1 MFKLKF
7 VCFVFLLSAFGAQA
21 QLLNQRNWRAS
32 EKDSL
37 NKVLNLLEEN
47 KPDQAFSFV
56 QNIYF
61 HHPFEEYLK
70 YIYAK
75 CALSFFDKHEEAFKK
90 LNEIYSKNP
99 KTIDIQFYLA
109 QANYLLNHFETALT
123 HVNFF
128 IANPKASN
136 DLKIKAEVLKKQI
149 NNARFYTLK
158 PGNSSI
164 ENIGTAF
171 NNASNQISPVININA
186 QHLFYTDAN
195 LKTNK
200 VYNTNNMTSLGTVY
214 ESKNQQE
221 IFSLAEI
228 SKNFVKENAR
238 VVAMSADAQQVFLV
252 KDNCG
257 QLDIFVSILV
267 NNQYTKPKKLKGN
280 INSLYNENACSI
292 SPDGKTMFFT
302 SNKPGGYGGYDIYR
316 AKFNSDSTWTSVVN
330 LGSAVN
336 STLDE
341 DSPFIHANAQTLF
354 FSSKGFDSMG
364 GFDVFKS
371 NFNIL
376 DFTFEKAENLGV
388 PINSIGDDVGFVI
401 SANNEKAV
409 LSSERRGGKGLMD
422 LYQVEPHMKALKLSH
437 CIVSGKVDLNGKS
450 FVTKIN
456 VEKIDQNNP
465 SSFDCLSNIKGDYVM
480 VLATGYQYKLIVSAP
495 GCAPKTLAMDLTGMK
510 GYIEKTHDFK
520 FTSSND
526 SIKGLQ
532 ANQTN
537 SFVAPLA
544 IEEVQNSIVVKDE
557 NLKSNNFFNF
567 QNIKTTGTSIGM
579 REKNEQDVETTIIT
593 QKEPDLNLPFEAK
606 TENLKRIE
614 ACCKKNGDVYKAG
627 LLFKIQIAANKED
640 KPKSFQKIKHLGHIE
655 KELTDDGLT
664 RYYMGGPFNTY
675 GDAFE
680 FGKQMI
686 DSGHTGIYIF
696 GIYNGKRYKV
706 EDLVAEGIFE

>member
-1 MFKLKF
+1 MFKFKF
-7 VCFVFLLSAFGAQA
+7 VCFIFLLSAFGAKG
-21 QLLNQRNWRAS
+21 QLLNQRNWRVS

-37 NKVLNLLEEN
+37 NKALVLFEDN
-47 KPDQAFSFV
+47 KPSQAFGYI

-61 HHPFEEYLK
+61 HHPFEDYLK
-70 YIYAK
+70 YVYAK
-75 CALSFFDKHEEAFKK
+75 CALSFFDKHEEAYKK

-109 QANYLLNHFETALT
+109 QANYQLNHFETALT
-123 HVNFF
+123 HVNFY
-128 IANPKASN
+128 IANLKASN
-136 DLKIKAEVLKKQI
+136 DLKIKAELLKKQI
-149 NNARFYTLK
+149 NSARFYSLK

-164 ENIGTAF
+164 ENMGTAF

-186 QHLFYTDAN
+186 QNLFYTEATQ
-195 LKTNK
+195 KSNK
-200 VYNTNNMTSLGTVY
+200 VYNSNNMTSLGSVF
-214 ESKNQQE
+214 ESTNQQE
-221 IFSLAEI
+221 NFTLAEV
-228 SKNFVKENAR
+228 SKNFMKENAR
-238 VVAMSADAQQVFLV
+238 VVAMSADGQQVFLV

-257 QLDIFVSILV
+257 QLDIFVSILL

-280 INSLYNENACSI
+280 INSLYNENTCSI

-316 AKFNSDSTWTSVVN
+316 AKFNNDSTWTSVVN

-336 STLDE
+336 SPLDE
-341 DSPFIHANAQTLF
+341 DSPFIHANGQTLF

-364 GFDVFKS
+364 GFDVFKC
-371 NFNIL
+371 NFNSI

-401 SANNEKAV
+401 SANNEKAF

-422 LYQVEPHMKALKLSH
+422 LYQVEPHIKSIKSSH
-437 CIVSGKVDLNGKS
+437 CLVSGKIDLNGKAIAA
-450 FVTKIN
+450 KIN
-456 VEKIDQNNP
+456 IEKIDINNP
-465 SSFDCLSNIKGDYVM
+465 LSFDCTSNSKGEYVL
-480 VLATGYQYKLIVSAP
+480 VLATGYQYKLVATAL
-495 GCAPKTLAMDLTGMK
+495 GYNTKTLAMDLTGMK

-520 FTSSND
+520 FTSGSD

-532 ANQTN
+532 VYQP
-537 SFVAPLA
+537 FVSGVSKN
-544 IEEVQNSIVVKDE
+544 EEKVQNTISVKDE

-579 REKNEQDVETTIIT
+579 HERAELREETVIKTE
-593 QKEPDLNLPFEAK
+593 KESNLKLPFEAK

-614 ACCKKNGDVYKAG
+614 VCNIKNGEIYKSG
-627 LLFKIQIAANKED
+627 LIFKIQIAANRED

-680 FGKQMI
+680 FGKQII
-686 DSGHTGIYIF
+686 DAGHTGIYIF

>member
-1 MFKLKF
+1 MFKCKF
-7 VCFVFLLSAFGAQA
+7 VCFVFLLWAFAARA

-37 NKVLNLLEEN
+37 NKALLLFEEN
-47 KPDQAFSFV
+47 KPNQAFGFI

-70 YIYAK
+70 YVYAK
-75 CALSFFDKHEEAFKK
+75 CALSFFDKHEEAYKK
-90 LNEIYSKNP
+90 LNEVYSKNP
-99 KTIDIQFYLA
+99 KTIDIQLYLA

-128 IANPKASN
+128 IANPKASG

-149 NNARFYTLK
+149 NHARFYHLK

-164 ENIGTAF
+164 ENMGTAF
-171 NNASNQISPVININA
+171 NNASNQISPVINFNA
-186 QHLFYTDAN
+186 QQLFYTDAN
-195 LKTNK
+195 LKSNK
-200 VYNTNNMTSLGTVY
+200 VYNTNTMTSLGSVY
-214 ESKNQQE
+214 ESKNQHDV
-221 IFSLAEI
+221 FSLAEL
-228 SKNFVKENAR
+228 SKNFAKENAR
-238 VVAMSADAQQVFLV
+238 VVCMSADAQQVFLV

-267 NNQYTKPKKLKGN
+267 NNQYSKPKKLKGN
-280 INSLYNENACSI
+280 INTLYNENACSI
-292 SPDGKTMFFT
+292 STDGKTLFFT

-336 STLDE
+336 SPLDE
-341 DSPFIHANAQTLF
+341 DSPFLHANGQTLF

-371 NFNIL
+371 NFNVL

-388 PINSIGDDVGFVI
+388 PINSIGDDMGFVL
-401 SANNEKAV
+401 SANNEKAF

-422 LYQVEPHMKALKLSH
+422 LYEVEPHIKSMKLSH
-437 CIVSGKVDLNGKS
+437 CIVSGKVHLNGQPFSAKM
-450 FVTKIN
+450 T
-456 VEKIDQNNP
+456 VERTDQNNT
-465 SSFDCLSNIKGDYVM
+465 SSFACNSNAQGDYVL
-480 VLATGYQYKLIVSAP
+480 VLPTGYEYKIVAGVA
-495 GCAPKTLAMDLTGMK
+495 GCTPKKLTMDLTGMK
-510 GYIEKTHDFK
+510 GYIEKTYDFK
-520 FTSSND
+520 FTSGAD

-532 ANQTN
+532 VNKP
-537 SFVAPLA
+537 FVTET
-544 IEEVQNSIVVKDE
+544 ISNEEEVQNTFTVKDE
-557 NLKSNNFFNF
+557 NLKTNNFFNF
-567 QNIKTTGTSIGM
+567 QTIKTTGTSIGM
-579 REKNEQDVETTIIT
+579 RDRVEKVAEPKIKRQNESEL
-593 QKEPDLNLPFEAK
+593 KEPFEVK
-606 TENLKRIE
+606 SENLKRIE
-614 ACCKKNGDVYKAG
+614 ACNSKNGEVYKEG
-627 LLFKIQIAANKED
+627 LVFKIQIAANKED
-640 KPKSFQKIKHLGHIE
+640 KPKSFQKIKKLGHIE

-680 FGKQMI
+680 FGKQI
-686 DSGHTGIYIF
+686 INLGHSGIYIF
-696 GIYNGKRYKV
+696 GIYKGKRYKV